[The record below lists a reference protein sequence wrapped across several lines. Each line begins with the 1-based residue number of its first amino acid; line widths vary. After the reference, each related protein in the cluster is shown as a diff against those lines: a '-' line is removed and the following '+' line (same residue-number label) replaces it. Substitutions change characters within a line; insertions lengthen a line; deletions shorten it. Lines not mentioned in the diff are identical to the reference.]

1 MILCVLKPESS
12 GISLITG
19 ETYKNMAV
27 PAPRADQESKA
38 ELIPFSILYLFVSKE
53 VPYLDHY
60 KPLFHYTQGRPLIS
74 SGTGTAAVVLAA
86 SRPQSLVLLH
96 CNTH

>member
-12 GISLITG
+12 GIPLITG

-27 PAPRADQESKA
+27 SAPRADQESKA

-53 VPYLDHY
+53 VLYLNHSN
-60 KPLFHYTQGRPLIS
+60 PLFH
-74 SGTGTAAVVLAA
+74 
-86 SRPQSLVLLH
+86 
-96 CNTH
+96 

>member
-1 MILCVLKPESS
+1 MILCVLKLESS

-38 ELIPFSILYLFVSKE
+38 ELIPFSILYLFFSNE
-53 VPYLDHY
+53 VLPLAHY
-60 KPLFHYTQGRPLIS
+60 KQGRPLIS